1 MPDQKEKNRK
11 LNAELS
17 RALMNDVERLEL
29 SFATYW
35 RQIAAVAVVAAIV
48 VALVF
53 WGFSRSRRS
62 AREAAFALADA
73 STVAELTKALDKY
86 GDNPGAAA
94 ARFRLAKLR
103 MTRRSMPRR
112 SRICAP

>member
-53 WGFSRSRRS
+53 
-62 AREAAFALADA
+62 
-73 STVAELTKALDKY
+73 
-86 GDNPGAAA
+86 
-94 ARFRLAKLR
+94 
-103 MTRRSMPRR
+103 
-112 SRICAP
+112 

>member
-53 WGFSRSRRS
+53 WMSLSW
-62 AREAAFALADA
+62 AMPEH
-73 STVAELTKALDKY
+73 
-86 GDNPGAAA
+86 
-94 ARFRLAKLR
+94 FRNK
-103 MTRRSMPRR
+103 
-112 SRICAP
+112 

>member
-53 WGFSRSRRS
+53 WMSLSW
-62 AREAAFALADA
+62 AMPEH
-73 STVAELTKALDKY
+73 
-86 GDNPGAAA
+86 
-94 ARFRLAKLR
+94 LR
-103 MTRRSMPRR
+103 NK
-112 SRICAP
+112 